1 MKAAITFAVVMSAA
15 TLALAKLPPLGDEAK
30 AKAAEAAARAAH
42 ADKVGAYKLCQS
54 MDKVAAIYLAD
65 ARKSG
70 KDVKAPTPTPPCG
83 DPGQFTYTPPE
94 QKAQQSAEAH
104 SSPATAVGPPS
115 GEKPANTGA
124 APAPAA
130 AKKP

>member
-1 MKAAITFAVVMSAA
+1 MKLAV
-15 TLALAKLPPLGDEAK
+15 TLVALACTTGAALAKLPPLNDEAK

-54 MDKVAAIYLAD
+54 MDKVAAYYVAD
-65 ARKSG
+65 AKKSG
-70 KDVKAPTPTPPCG
+70 KEVKPAVATPPCA

-94 QKAQQSAEAH
+94 QKPQQSAESH
-104 SSPATAVGPPS
+104 SQPATAVGPPS
-115 GEKPANTGA
+115 GPKPADTGA
-124 APAPAA
+124 VP

>member
-15 TLALAKLPPLGDEAK
+15 TLALAKLPPLSDDAK
-30 AKAAEAAARAAH
+30 AKAVETVARTSH
-42 ADKVGAYKLCQS
+42 TDKVGAYKLCQS
-54 MDKVAAIYLAD
+54 MDKVAAYYIAD
-65 ARKSG
+65 AKKSG
-70 KDVKAPTPTPPCG
+70 KDVKPPTATPPCG
-83 DPGQFTYTPPE
+83 DPGQFTFTPPE
-94 QKAQQSAEAH
+94 QKAQQGAEAH
-104 SSPATAVGPPS
+104 SQPATAVGPPS

>member
-15 TLALAKLPPLGDEAK
+15 TLALAKLPPLSDEAK
-30 AKAAEAAARAAH
+30 AKAAETAARTAYN
-42 ADKVGAYKLCQS
+42 DKVGGYKLCLS

-65 ARKSG
+65 ARKGG
-70 KDVKAPTPTPPCG
+70 KDVKPPTATPPCS

-94 QKAQQSAEAH
+94 QKAQQGAEAH
-104 SSPATAVGPPS
+104 SQPATAVGPPS

-124 APAPAA
+124 TPAPAA